1 MDMHKTLIERMD
13 KQRNGH
19 FQRFFFNA
27 IYERTLKKEGE
38 KRGDFDNF
46 SQRTSFHF
54 QSRIDHL
61 ESTPN
66 NDLLFLRNQF
76 LPPGWNFLRH
86 HHQQQLLSQWFH
98 KEEVDSSLLLLKDGS
113 CQWPGCEK
121 GQLLNKNAFQQHLNS
136 EHSFGQCSAAQVLI
150 LVH

>member
-1 MDMHKTLIERMD
+1 MKGWTNKEMDI
-13 KQRNGH
+13 
-19 FQRFFFNA
+19 FNA
-27 IYERTLKKEGE
+27 FSLMQFTNVRKKRRG

-98 KEEVDSSLLLLKDGS
+98 KEEADSSLMLLKEG
-113 CQWPGCEK
+113 EK
-121 GQLLNKNAFQQHLNS
+121 SKTPL
-136 EHSFGQCSAAQVLI
+136 
-150 LVH
+150 

>member
-1 MDMHKTLIERMD
+1 MKGWTNKEMDI
-13 KQRNGH
+13 
-19 FQRFFFNA
+19 FNA
-27 IYERTLKKEGE
+27 FSLMQFTNVR
-38 KRGDFDNF
+38 KRRRGKGGDFDNF
-46 SQRTSFHF
+46 FKRTSFHF

-136 EHSFGQCSAAQVLI
+136 EHSFGQCSAAQVHTL
-150 LVH
+150 H